1 MFAEKTSF
9 HVTSSASLPFQKETK
24 QSARCC
30 WMLPRPISSNGKSR
44 RYRCIGNCAGRTVR
58 YLNISIYKKLSLWPT
73 IFIISTIYTPKR
85 ADWAGFNSCTLRSVC
100 AWERVK
106 TLRQCH
112 ATTPAEREIKALL
125 RKHKTNGGGRN
136 NIMTSC
142 CCYSRPIS
150 LRHRTFDT
158 IHEKIPRH
166 TDLGKKSAIYVKGQ
180 KKK

>member
-1 MFAEKTSF
+1 LLKRRVFTSR
-9 HVTSSASLPFQKETK
+9 Q
-24 QSARCC
+24 AR
-30 WMLPRPISSNGKSR
+30 LSR
-44 RYRCIGNCAGRTVR
+44 FKRKRNRARAAAGCSRVQFRQMESQDDIRCIGNCAGRTVR
-58 YLNISIYKKLSLWPT
+58 YLNISTRRSCRCST